1 MMLYKLISLFLY
13 VCAIPV
19 FLICSFC
26 LIICSFIS
34 LHLFYKIDKLF
45 CRLILLS
52 FGVFPKIKGSF
63 PERGTFIIMMNHS
76 SFLDAFLFPLI
87 SQGAYTGVTA
97 KENFKY
103 PIFSYLIK
111 RINAIPIDRKNTKEA
126 IKSIQKAQEVISG
139 GTHIAILPEGSRTIT
154 GKMNPLK
161 KGGFHMALNTNT
173 PILPI
178 GVSGA
183 YSAKP
188 RNRWWIMPGS
198 VTIQIGRPIN
208 MDEFNK
214 DNIDSLIQLVKN
226 NISRLSSEK
235 N

>member
-1 MMLYKLISLFLY
+1 MLYKLISLFLY

-63 PERGTFIIMMNHS
+63 PEKGTFIIMMNHS

-87 SQGAYTGVTA
+87 SRGAYTGVTA

-126 IKSIQKAQEVISG
+126 IKSIQKAQIVLQS
-139 GTHIAILPEGSRTIT
+139 GTHIGILPEGSRTIT

-161 KGGFHMALNTNT
+161 KGGFHMAMNTKASII
-173 PILPI
+173 PV
-178 GVSGA
+178 GVQGA
-183 YSAKP
+183 FQCKP
-188 RNRWWIMPGS
+188 KNRWWIKPGFVILNIGSPIKYEEYHDWSIDGLLCS
-198 VTIQIGRPIN
+198 V
-208 MDEFNK
+208 EK
-214 DNIDSLIQLVKN
+214 KLKY
-226 NISRLSSEK
+226 LSGE
-235 N
+235 